1 MHRYLTGANEMGE
14 SRLVNR
20 VHYFFEVQI
29 SSPIFNEPNEDI
41 NEARWFTRKE
51 IQQLPLLT
59 NKIYPHL
66 DDFEK
71 CKVAKSLLPIEFVI
85 TSSFENS

>member
-1 MHRYLTGANEMGE
+1 MN
-14 SRLVNR
+14 S
-20 VHYFFEVQI
+20 VHYFFEVLI
-29 SSPIFNEPNEDI
+29 TSPIFNQPNEHT
-41 NEARWFTRKE
+41 NEAGWFTRKE

-66 DDFEK
+66 DDFER

-85 TSSFENS
+85 TSSFDNS